1 MLRGSD
7 RLIRVLGISMAT
19 KALSHSYATLAA
31 IAALAFIVACVAHEA
46 VGHGG
51 MCVAVGGHVTL
62 LTSVYFHCAD
72 GGPLTDAAGPLMNL
86 AVGAMFWSVLR
97 IRRSLSANWR
107 LFVVFAMAFNLFWG
121 AGYFIFS
128 AVTHTG
134 DWAFVL
140 RDLALQP
147 RWLWWC
153 LMGVLGVYL
162 YYRSIALVAF
172 HLPPRTPLVA
182 PYLVAG
188 AVSCFA
194 AFFFAGPTL
203 PAIGEAAQ
211 ESFGAGVGLL
221 FLAYRNSTRAE
232 SQPSLALVGH
242 SYGWLVASALATLAF
257 VAILGRGFMAG
268 GHA

>member
-1 MLRGSD
+1 
-7 RLIRVLGISMAT
+7 MAT
-19 KALSHSYATLAA
+19 KALSHSYATLVA
-31 IAALAFIVACVAHEA
+31 ISTLAFIVACVAHEA
-46 VGHGG
+46 LGHGG
-51 MCVAVGGHVTL
+51 MCVAVGGRVTL
-62 LTSVYFHCAD
+62 LTSVYFHCAN
-72 GGPLTDAAGPLMNL
+72 GGPLTDAAGSLMNL
-86 AVGAMFWSVLR
+86 AVGALFWSVLR
-97 IRRSLSANWR
+97 IRRSLSTNRR

-121 AGYFIFS
+121 AGYFVFS
-128 AVTHTG
+128 AVTQGG

-153 LMGVLGVYL
+153 VMGVLGVYL

-182 PYLVAG
+182 PYLAAG

-194 AFFFAGPTL
+194 AIFFAGPML

-221 FLAYRNSTRAE
+221 FLAYRNSSRTE
-232 SQPSLALVGH
+232 SQSSVALIGH
-242 SYGWLVASALATLAF
+242 SYGWLVAAALATLAF
-257 VAILGRGFMAG
+257 VAVLGRGFVAAA
-268 GHA
+268 HA